1 MLDGFDRGDD
11 VFGLGDS
18 HRADSIQALRSH
30 VAVQTHILHDALTR
44 AWTIFAKSGMRDAHG
59 LLGIAAQVW
68 QNRRSGPAAR
78 QAFQALYS
86 EWRGDPKRLSP
97 DFNLLPKTD

>member
-1 MLDGFDRGDD
+1 
-11 VFGLGDS
+11 
-18 HRADSIQALRSH
+18 
-30 VAVQTHILHDALTR
+30 VQTHILHDALTR

>member
-1 MLDGFDRGDD
+1 
-11 VFGLGDS
+11 
-18 HRADSIQALRSH
+18 
-30 VAVQTHILHDALTR
+30 
-44 AWTIFAKSGMRDAHG
+44 MRDAHG